1 MQIPSHTDQR
11 LPATLQVSSPP
22 AGPEVVAMAMERRP
36 GLTPLTLFLVILAAW
51 VLMQV
56 QLVLIL
62 ALLSILF
69 ATVIERPLQHLERR
83 HIPRGV
89 AILFIYAASIGGLIL
104 VAFLVA
110 PAISDQ
116 VRAFVAEAPG
126 QLRELERSWSRSRNP
141 FFSGPGDQLLER
153 AIRAIESPPAP
164 PQEAALGLITGVGGG
179 IFGAL
184 ALLAI
189 TFYYLME
196 KALLRRLVLL
206 EVRPESRARVNRIWD
221 DVEAKVGGWLRGQL
235 TLCLI
240 IGLTATIGYGIMDVR
255 FWPLLGLWAG
265 ITEII
270 PILGPWLGGIPA
282 VIIALTQ
289 SWQKALIV
297 TGFIV
302 LLQLLENTVLVPRVM
317 KGAVGLSPLTVFVAI
332 LAGTELMGI
341 VGAVLAIPIA
351 ALIQVIV
358 TDYLN
363 ARRGA
368 YRTSDAPPLP
378 AWRWMRGPLQHVAS
392 YPLEVDP
399 AEPVRSNP
407 SPVRAPTQA
416 QAQGE
421 PTMTAP
427 NTTQNSS
434 RTEPGWSSE
443 LLTRAATTPSR
454 EE

>member
-1 MQIPSHTDQR
+1 VLAS
-11 LPATLQVSSPP
+11 
-22 AGPEVVAMAMERRP
+22 
-36 GLTPLTLFLVILAAW
+36 FLI
-51 VLMQV
+51 
-56 QLVLIL
+56 
-62 ALLSILF
+62 
-69 ATVIERPLQHLERR
+69 
-83 HIPRGV
+83 
-89 AILFIYAASIGGLIL
+89 
-104 VAFLVA
+104 A
-110 PAISDQ
+110 PVISDQ
-116 VRAFVAEAPG
+116 VRSFIDDAPA
-126 QLRELERSWSRSRNP
+126 QLRELERSWSTSRNP
-141 FFSGPGDQLLER
+141 LLSGPGDQALER
-153 AIRAIESPPAP
+153 AIRAIENPPAP
-164 PQEAALGLITGVGGG
+164 PQEAALSLVTGVGGG

-206 EVRPESRARVNRIWD
+206 EVRPESRARVNRVWD

-240 IGLTATIGYGIMDVR
+240 IGLTATVGYAIMDVR

-282 VIIALTQ
+282 VILALTQ

-302 LLQLLENTVLVPRVM
+302 LLQLLENTVLVPRIM

-351 ALIQVIV
+351 ALIQVII
-358 TDYLN
+358 TDYLD

-368 YRTSDAPPLP
+368 YKTSDVPTIP
-378 AWRWMRGPLQHVAS
+378 AWRWMRGPLQHVAA
-392 YPLEVDP
+392 YPVTPDSPRGPVQTRPHSETSVATPNVTP
-399 AEPVRSNP
+399 APP
-407 SPVRAPTQA
+407 
-416 QAQGE
+416 
-421 PTMTAP
+421 
-427 NTTQNSS
+427 

-443 LLTRAATTPSR
+443 LLTRAAPTPSR

>member
-11 LPATLQVSSPP
+11 LPATPQVSSPP

-51 VLMQV
+51 VLLQV

-116 VRAFVAEAPG
+116 VRTFVAEAPG

-141 FFSGPGDQLLER
+141 FLSGPGDQLLER

-164 PQEAALGLITGVGGG
+164 PQEAALGLLTGVGGG

-240 IGLTATIGYGIMDVR
+240 IG
-255 FWPLLGLWAG
+255 
-265 ITEII
+265 
-270 PILGPWLGGIPA
+270 
-282 VIIALTQ
+282 
-289 SWQKALIV
+289 
-297 TGFIV
+297 
-302 LLQLLENTVLVPRVM
+302 
-317 KGAVGLSPLTVFVAI
+317 
-332 LAGTELMGI
+332 
-341 VGAVLAIPIA
+341 
-351 ALIQVIV
+351 
-358 TDYLN
+358 
-363 ARRGA
+363 
-368 YRTSDAPPLP
+368 
-378 AWRWMRGPLQHVAS
+378 
-392 YPLEVDP
+392 
-399 AEPVRSNP
+399 
-407 SPVRAPTQA
+407 
-416 QAQGE
+416 
-421 PTMTAP
+421 
-427 NTTQNSS
+427 
-434 RTEPGWSSE
+434 
-443 LLTRAATTPSR
+443 
-454 EE
+454 